1 MQAARTFNIHH
12 AADLQGPLQSP
23 SRPVLYTHTLC
34 PYAQR
39 VFLTLLYKAVPFE
52 LVQVD
57 LSDKP
62 AWYRAVNPRGLVPA
76 VVHQGEACAESLDLC
91 RWIDGAFNTDA
102 PLTPA
107 APAARKQ
114 MDTLLSSTSCIVSAG
129 LDIVA
134 GSTAYQWGI
143 GRQPSTAQVQRF
155 EQQCSQLRSA
165 LQQHGGPYLCGAQ
178 PTLADVALLPFFE
191 RFRLALQ
198 LFQDYDLAG
207 VQGGA
212 VTQWMDHLHKQ
223 PWCQTAVP
231 DEEKL
236 AEAFRQHK
244 SLDFFDYVTYDAFK
258 VHPHLLGDVSS

>member
-1 MQAARTFNIHH
+1 M
-12 AADLQGPLQSP
+12 
-23 SRPVLYTHTLC
+23 
-34 PYAQR
+34 
-39 VFLTLLYKAVPFE
+39 PFE

-62 AWYRAVNPRGLVPA
+62 SWYRAVNPRGLVPA
-76 VVHQGEACAESLDLC
+76 VVHQGEACAESLELC
-91 RWIDGAFNTDA
+91 RWIDGAFNKDA

-114 MDTLLSSTSCIVSAG
+114 MDTLLSSTSSIVSAG
-129 LDIVA
+129 FDIVA

-143 GRQPSTAQVQRF
+143 GRQPSSAQVQRF

-223 PWCQTAVP
+223 PWCQTAAP

-244 SLDFFDYVTYDAFK
+244 SLDFFDHVTYDAFK
-258 VHPHLLGDVSS
+258 VHPHLLGDGMLLHLHF